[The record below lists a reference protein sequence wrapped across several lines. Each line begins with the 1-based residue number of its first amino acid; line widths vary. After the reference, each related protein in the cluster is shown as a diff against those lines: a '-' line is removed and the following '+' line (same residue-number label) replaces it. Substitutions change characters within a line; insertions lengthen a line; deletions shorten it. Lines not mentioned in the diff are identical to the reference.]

1 MILKNRVLYYN
12 GSSLEDLSENM
23 NDITVGTKAFT
34 YQTGHYIYVGSELP
48 FNHRYFGIS
57 TVNATAANL
66 SVQLWD
72 GKSWVSPAEVIDN
85 TKLSGASMGRS
96 GVVSWVPKRNEN
108 WNKELTTANI
118 AALNTVEIY
127 DRYWARFYF
136 NVNIN
141 FSLDVLTH
149 RFSDDSKLG
158 IIYPDLINTKTLTA
172 FKAGKT
178 SWEEQHL
185 LAAQQII
192 EELQK
197 IGAATSGDQIL
208 VWDKFQMASMHLVA
222 SYIFR
227 SFGDDF
233 KDQFEQAVA
242 DYKEAINMTIFD
254 TDKNNNAKLDEN
266 ESVKFTG
273 ISRA

>member
-12 GSSLEDLSENM
+12 GSSLEDLSESM

-34 YQTGHYIYVGSELP
+34 YLTGHYIYVGSDLP
-48 FNHRYFGIS
+48 FNHRYFGVS
-57 TVNATAANL
+57 TVNATAANI

-72 GKSWVSPAEVIDN
+72 GKAWVAPAEVIDN

-108 WNKELTTANI
+108 WKKEQSTADI
-118 AALNTVEIY
+118 PALSTVEIY
-127 DRYWARFYF
+127 DRYWARISF

-233 KDQFEQAVA
+233 KDQFEQAVT

-254 TDKNNNAKLDEN
+254 TDKNNNAKLDES

-273 ISRA
+273 VSRA